1 MACSDQMVNSLDTG
15 GSHRHGMAMG
25 KNTSARPGSDE
36 GQRRILLAAR
46 TAFAT
51 HGFDGASLRAI
62 SAAAGVLH
70 TAMLYHFPSKD
81 TLWRAVMADMFEAVE
96 ARFAAVAEQYAD
108 ASPAK
113 LARALV
119 RDFVTF
125 CASCPELHRI
135 MTFEGCSDSDRLAW
149 LVDNYSRRLFAS
161 VTLMAAT
168 ASPLITD
175 PIRLYYA
182 VIGLSASAFTL
193 APEYRR
199 LSGRN
204 PFAANEVA
212 ATADLVEQLVFGPE
226 ISAAPNSH

>member
-1 MACSDQMVNSLDTG
+1 MVKSLDKVG
-15 GSHRHGMAMG
+15 PPSHVMAMS
-25 KNTSARPGSDE
+25 KIKSARPGSDE

-51 HGFDGASLRAI
+51 HGFEGASLRAI
-62 SAAAGVLH
+62 SADAGVLH

-96 ARFAAVAEQYAD
+96 ARFAAVGVKFAD
-108 ASPAK
+108 EPPSK

-119 RDFVTF
+119 REFVAF
-125 CASCPELHRI
+125 CASCPQLHRI
-135 MTFEGCSDSDRLAW
+135 MTFEGCSDSERLSW
-149 LVDNYSRRLFAS
+149 LVDNYSRRLFDSVGLMAS
-161 VTLMAAT
+161 V
-168 ASPLITD
+168 ASPLIAD

-199 LSGRN
+199 LCGRD
-204 PFAANEVA
+204 PFAPDEVA
-212 ATADLVEQLVFGPE
+212 ATADLVEQLVFGRE
-226 ISAAPNSH
+226 IDAAPNRV